1 MQLRIAALSRGGLA
15 AAGCGLSGRL
25 RPAARG
31 GGWGREPQAVLN
43 NGVMELTVVGCAGS
57 FPQADSAASCYLVEA
72 EGFRL
77 VIDLGNGALGA
88 LQRYAGLD
96 EIDAVCLSHLHG
108 DHCVDLG
115 AYAVARHYRPG
126 GPLAPLPV
134 YGPRGAAEQLGP
146 VFGSVAQELTERF
159 TFRDLDPGRREFG
172 PLSVT
177 TARMNHPV
185 ETFGF
190 RVEYDGWVFA
200 YSADTG
206 ESEELVALADGADL
220 LLCEASYLDVPGN
233 PPGVHLSGRQAG
245 EHAAKARVGELV
257 LTHLVAWH
265 DPEVLLGEAAAVYDG
280 PVSAAAPGRKFGPS
294 WLQLE
299 AVDATTYRLYPS
311 DATGQ
316 CGRDGRWPVGWA
328 ACLDLMEDPYPTC
341 AR

>member
-1 MQLRIAALSRGGLA
+1 
-15 AAGCGLSGRL
+15 
-25 RPAARG
+25 
-31 GGWGREPQAVLN
+31 
-43 NGVMELTVVGCAGS
+43 
-57 FPQADSAASCYLVEA
+57 VEA